1 MQRLIM
7 KIFGYLLGNET
18 NGALF
23 LKEKHLL
30 LPLNARYSPVRLR
43 STMSRLLL
51 FLLEKGHIGLIRDE
65 HIMKNVWEM
74 HGLKASGPR
83 LWQVVNDLKTKL
95 ARVGI
100 DDNFIMR
107 VEGRGYLINN
117 LYFESIYIRAAWVML
132 DKFMSENHNIA
143 SFKLVKE

>member
-1 MQRLIM
+1 
-7 KIFGYLLGNET
+7 
-18 NGALF
+18 
-23 LKEKHLL
+23 
-30 LPLNARYSPVRLR
+30 
-43 STMSRLLL
+43 MSRLLL